1 VLRKRTRGHGKI
13 VALLLTHGA
22 HVDRRH
28 GDGSTPLVI
37 ACQNNHKK
45 IVRMLIENGADFQ
58 TLVQGE
64 TPLIVASR
72 YGHLDIVKLPLE
84 KGADIN

>member
-1 VLRKRTRGHGKI
+1 
-13 VALLLTHGA
+13 
-22 HVDRRH
+22 
-28 GDGSTPLVI
+28 
-37 ACQNNHKK
+37 
-45 IVRMLIENGADFQ
+45 MLIENGADFQ